1 MPEGMLTFGQILL
14 REINAMAAKSV
25 PANEIEKIR
34 VRAVEFIR
42 TAAHANLLDAQT
54 QYGKLLVE
62 GNLVT
67 VNCAVGVDSLNVA
80 ASRGSLYAMLLLGE
94 VLYEGRGGPPRDLVR
109 AKPLWKE
116 AASIPGTKRMD
127 QVANAEAKKRLAT
140 DP

>member
-42 TAAHANLLDAQT
+42 TAADANLLDAQT

-67 VNCAVGVDSLNVA
+67 ANCAVGVDYLDVA

-94 VLYEGRGGPPRDLVR
+94 VQWQGFGPLKCFSISPLSIAALKSFLLIVFLLVFNR
-109 AKPLWKE
+109 
-116 AASIPGTKRMD
+116 IFI
-127 QVANAEAKKRLAT
+127 
-140 DP
+140 